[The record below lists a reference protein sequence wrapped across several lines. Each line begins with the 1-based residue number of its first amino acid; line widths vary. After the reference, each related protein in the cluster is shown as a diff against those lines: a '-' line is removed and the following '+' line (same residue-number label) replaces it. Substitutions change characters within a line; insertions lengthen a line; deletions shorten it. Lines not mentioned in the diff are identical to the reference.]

1 MNCMQKCLAG
11 VVCLLAVV
19 AVATVPSHA
28 GDENDIG
35 DETQRT
41 LIELNETVL
50 EEYILNNNVEPLQGT
65 AVEEFFVVTPVGI
78 ESRQQVVDTV
88 NNLDIDSIEIENA
101 EIHVYGSTAVLA
113 GTVKAEGQLGG
124 RPMPPLT
131 YLSVYA
137 NVGGHWR
144 LVARSLTPIL
154 APPPR

>member
-1 MNCMQKCLAG
+1 MQNCLAG
-11 VVCLLAVV
+11 VVWLLAVV

-28 GDENDIG
+28 GVENDIG
-35 DETQRT
+35 DEAEKT
-41 LIELNETVL
+41 LIELNEGVL
-50 EEYILNNNVEPLQGT
+50 EEYILNNNVEPLQ
-65 AVEEFFVVTPVGI
+65 
-78 ESRQQVVDTV
+78 
-88 NNLDIDSIEIENA
+88 
-101 EIHVYGSTAVLA
+101 